1 MAGMS
6 WTGRPGPG
14 QKMLLRSGHPVLPLA
29 PTHRPQRPG
38 LPAASERREGRAWG
52 GGARGVGLA
61 QLVWLVL
68 ASWQRKALGTGEDVA
83 GRSWGGPE
91 DAGGGQL
98 LCSQV
103 RPSRPQ
109 TPMANSPAPEASL
122 GSVCPAPGT
131 RSLTPHPQPSALDGG
146 VWVPSPSSLSPGV
159 REPKA

>member
-91 DAGGGQL
+91 DARGGGSSFVHRSVPVDPRL
-98 LCSQV
+98 PWPTV
-103 RPSRPQ
+103 PPQ
-109 TPMANSPAPEASL
+109 KPR
-122 GSVCPAPGT
+122 SVLSVQPQGPG
-131 RSLTPHPQPSALDGG
+131 A
-146 VWVPSPSSLSPGV
+146 
-159 REPKA
+159 

>member
-91 DAGGGQL
+91 DAGGGSSFVHRSVPVDPRL
-98 LCSQV
+98 PWPTV
-103 RPSRPQ
+103 PPQ
-109 TPMANSPAPEASL
+109 KPR
-122 GSVCPAPGT
+122 SVLSVQPQGPG
-131 RSLTPHPQPSALDGG
+131 A
-146 VWVPSPSSLSPGV
+146 
-159 REPKA
+159 

>member
-91 DAGGGQL
+91 DAGGGGAGSSFVHRSVPVDPRL
-98 LCSQV
+98 PWPTV
-103 RPSRPQ
+103 PPQ
-109 TPMANSPAPEASL
+109 KPR
-122 GSVCPAPGT
+122 SVLYVQPQGPG
-131 RSLTPHPQPSALDGG
+131 A
-146 VWVPSPSSLSPGV
+146 
-159 REPKA
+159 